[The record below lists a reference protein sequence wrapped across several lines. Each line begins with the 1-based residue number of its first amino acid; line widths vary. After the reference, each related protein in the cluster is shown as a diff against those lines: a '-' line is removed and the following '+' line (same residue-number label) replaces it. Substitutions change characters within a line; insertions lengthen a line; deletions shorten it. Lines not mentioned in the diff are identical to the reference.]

1 MPALVAGIHVLLY
14 ATEDVDGRDEPGHD
28 GVRAFRQLFKQF
40 LRQSFAHLAKYL
52 RACDRMAMTADVTI
66 NEGARLT
73 AHPLR
78 AAVLGEVHAR
88 PFTALE
94 TPRRILHFAFDTAG
108 EAAKRDRSALA
119 DFCARRGL
127 DPLKPA
133 AKQHR
138 VALSGATL
146 RWEQHSEFT
155 TYTWELP
162 TEGDVPF
169 HPAAG
174 TLAAPMASL
183 PQPGPLLVALDLHL
197 LSEQKKKVA
206 PEQLFERASLAMA
219 QNAEGDALFAT
230 DFQAADPSGFVRI
243 LVMDRGLTPERTGA
257 LVQRLIEVE
266 TYRTLA
272 LLGLPEAQRLAPSIN
287 RIETRLAEVTDEM
300 RHTEKLVDNHRL
312 LDELTELAAEL
323 EAGAA
328 ASLFRFG
335 ASRAYD
341 EIVQLRL
348 QTIGERKVEGFPTWS
363 SFLARRMAPAMRTCI
378 TTEERQATLSEKL
391 ARAANLLRTRVD
403 VELERQN
410 RDLLKSMNERTR
422 LQLRLQTTVEG
433 LSVAAV
439 SYYVV
444 GLFGYLIKGVHDEG
458 VPVDI
463 SLATA
468 LFVPVAVLSIWW
480 VVRRIRRKHIAGD
493 RGDGAK

>member
-1 MPALVAGIHVLLY
+1 MSAEVLIGNG
-14 ATEDVDGRDEPGHD
+14 D
-28 GVRAFRQLFKQF
+28 
-40 LRQSFAHLAKYL
+40 
-52 RACDRMAMTADVTI
+52 
-66 NEGARLT
+66 GARLSP
-73 AHPLR
+73 HPLR

-88 PFTALE
+88 PFTAIE
-94 TPRRILHFAFDTAG
+94 TPRRLVHFAFDTTG
-108 EAAKRDRSALA
+108 EAGKADRAAFA
-119 DFCARRGL
+119 DFCAKRGL
-127 DPLKPA
+127 EPLKPS

-138 VALSGATL
+138 VTLSGTTL

-162 TEGDVPF
+162 GAGGAFQP
-169 HPAAG
+169 PAAS
-174 TLAAPMASL
+174 LAAPMTTL

-197 LSEQKKKVA
+197 LADPEKKVA
-206 PEQLFERASLAMA
+206 FAPLFDRASLAV
-219 QNAEGDALFAT
+219 AENSDGDALFAT
-230 DFQAADPSGFVRI
+230 DFQADPAGFVRI
-243 LVMDRGLTPERTGA
+243 VVLDRGLGAERAGA
-257 LVQRLIEVE
+257 VVQRVVELE

-272 LLGLPEAQRLAPSIN
+272 LLGLPEAQRLAPSIG
-287 RIETRLAEVTDEM
+287 RIERRLVEATEEM
-300 RHTEKLVDNHRL
+300 RSTEKLIDNHRL
-312 LDELTELAAEL
+312 LDELTALAAEL

-335 ASRAYD
+335 ASRAYN

-378 TTEERQATLSEKL
+378 TTEERQAILSEKL
-391 ARAANLLRTRVD
+391 SRAANLLRTRVD
-403 VELERQN
+403 VELEQQN

-458 VPVDI
+458 VPVNI

-468 LFVPVAVLSIWW
+468 LFVPVAVLAIWLM
-480 VVRRIRRKHIAGD
+480 VRRIRRRHISGSD
-493 RGDGAK
+493 

>member
-1 MPALVAGIHVLLY
+1 
-14 ATEDVDGRDEPGHD
+14 
-28 GVRAFRQLFKQF
+28 
-40 LRQSFAHLAKYL
+40 
-52 RACDRMAMTADVTI
+52 MTAEVTI
-66 NEGARLT
+66 SDGARLT
-73 AHPLR
+73 PHALR

-88 PFTALE
+88 PFTAIE
-94 TPRRILHFAFDTAG
+94 TPRRILHFAFDTVG
-108 EAAKRDRSALA
+108 EGAKLDRAALA

-127 DPLKPA
+127 EPLKEG
-133 AKQHR
+133 AKHHR
-138 VALSGATL
+138 VTLGGATL

-162 TEGDVPF
+162 SESSVPF
-169 HPAAG
+169 HPAASS
-174 TLAAPMASL
+174 LAAPMASL
-183 PQPGPLLVALDLHL
+183 PQPGPVLVALDLHL
-197 LSEQKKKVA
+197 LADNKKKKIA
-206 PEQLFERASLAMA
+206 IEKLFDRASLAV
-219 QNAEGDALFAT
+219 AENSDGNALFAT
-230 DFQAADPSGFVRI
+230 DFQADPSGFVRV
-243 LVMDRGLTPERTGA
+243 LVLDRGLGPERAGA
-257 LVQRLIEVE
+257 VVQRIIELE

-272 LLGLPEAQRLAPSIN
+272 LLGLPEAQRLMPSIN

-300 RHTEKLVDNHRL
+300 RHAGKLIDNQRL
-312 LDELTELAAEL
+312 LEELTELASEL

-335 ASRAYD
+335 ASRAYH

-348 QTIGERKVEGFPTWS
+348 ATIGERKVEGLPTWS
-363 SFLARRMAPAMRTCI
+363 SFLARRMSPAMRTCA
-378 TTEERQATLSEKL
+378 TTEARQADLSEKL

-410 RDLLKSMNERTR
+410 RDLLKSMNDRTR

-444 GLFGYLIKGVHDEG
+444 GLFGYLMKGLHDEG

-468 LFVPVAVLSIWW
+468 LFVPVAVLAIWF
-480 VVRRIRRKHIAGD
+480 VVRRIRRKHIAG
-493 RGDGAK
+493 AE

>member
-1 MPALVAGIHVLLY
+1 
-14 ATEDVDGRDEPGHD
+14 
-28 GVRAFRQLFKQF
+28 
-40 LRQSFAHLAKYL
+40 
-52 RACDRMAMTADVTI
+52 MTADVTI
-66 NEGARLT
+66 KDGTRLT
-73 AHPLR
+73 AHRLR

-88 PFTALE
+88 PFTAIE
-94 TPRRILHFAFDTAG
+94 TPRRILHFAFETTAD
-108 EAAKRDRSALA
+108 AARADRAALA
-119 DFCARRGL
+119 DFCARREPE
-127 DPLKPA
+127 PLKPS

-138 VALSGATL
+138 VTLGGTTL

-162 TEGDVPF
+162 SERETPF
-169 HPAAG
+169 HPAASS
-174 TLAAPMASL
+174 LAEPMAGL

-197 LSEQKKKVA
+197 LVEKKIA
-206 PEQLFERASLAMA
+206 FERLFDRASLAV
-219 QNAEGDALFAT
+219 AENSDGLALFAT
-230 DFQAADPSGFVRI
+230 DFQADPSGYVRI
-243 LVMDRGLTPERTGA
+243 LVLDRGLSPERAGA
-257 LVQRLIEVE
+257 LVQRIVELE

-272 LLGLPEAQRLAPSIN
+272 LLGLPEAQRLSPSIN
-287 RIETRLAEVTDEM
+287 RIEARLAEVTEEM
-300 RHTEKLVDNHRL
+300 RRTADKLIDNHRL
-312 LDELTELAAEL
+312 LDELTALAAEL

-335 ASRAYD
+335 ASRAYN

-363 SFLARRMAPAMRTCI
+363 SFLARRMAPAMRTCV
-378 TTEERQATLSEKL
+378 TTEERQTTLSEKL

-403 VELERQN
+403 VEIERQN

-444 GLFGYLIKGVHDEG
+444 GLFGHLVKGLHDEG

-468 LFVPVAVLSIWW
+468 LFVPVAVLAIWF
-480 VVRRIRRKHIAGD
+480 VVRRIRRRNIAGD
-493 RGDGAK
+493 